1 MTATVTAVTYARNK
15 EAIPLLLIIVLISLL
30 ALSDSGDAR

>member
-1 MTATVTAVTYARNK
+1 MTATVTGVTYARNK
-15 EAIPLLLIIVLISLL
+15 KAIPLLLIMVLTSSL